1 MVDVCC
7 HTEIREHQIL
17 KLYSIFRDQFI
28 FQKKQKNKKLPKITR
43 EQCIENAVREASSSE
58 ERIIRNKES
67 FLHKK
72 LKNKNKDL
80 LSSEDSDGIM
90 NEDI

>member
-1 MVDVCC
+1 V
-7 HTEIREHQIL
+7 
-17 KLYSIFRDQFI
+17 RD
-28 FQKKQKNKKLPKITR
+28 
-43 EQCIENAVREASSSE
+43 ASSSE

-80 LSSEDSDGIM
+80 LSSEDSDGII